1 MSRQNLSP
9 DITPAGAGS
18 ISEGVIR
25 FDRTLHGSVQEL
37 WEAVTTTA
45 RVDADRVTYD
55 FGAEGAATGEVTH
68 SDPPRALVH
77 TWNWPGLPESY
88 VTWKVGEG
96 NLRLTHQG
104 LLGEEAVDYALG
116 WHLIL
121 DELEGVTS
129 DPAALRTYYSGL
141 LPRNS

>member
-96 NLRLTHQG
+96 
-104 LLGEEAVDYALG
+104 AVDYALG